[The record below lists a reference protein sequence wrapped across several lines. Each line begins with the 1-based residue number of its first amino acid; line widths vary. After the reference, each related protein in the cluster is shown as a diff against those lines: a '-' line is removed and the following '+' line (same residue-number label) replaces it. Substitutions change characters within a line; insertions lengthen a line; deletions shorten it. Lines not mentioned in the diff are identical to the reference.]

1 VARGTAAVAA
11 PAAPSSVA
19 GLARERAA
27 HAVASQ
33 YPLLHIGD
41 KLNCSHSGAPCA
53 RASVGMFGW
62 PLTAPDASALAAFAL
77 RHISF
82 TGADG
87 PSQVALLRAAGGGPV
102 VKYTETRPVCGGSAG
117 QVTPFVVGCN
127 ATVNFETGGFRRDAR
142 VYLAANLSAPA
153 TAADSVLELC
163 LARGVGGRQ
172 VSPLVASTAPGN
184 FSDYDGSAF
193 VFWVRLRG
201 ELLKV
206 AAASAPTHAGCQ
218 RLSVQ
223 RGLDGTPP
231 GSYPAG
237 EPVLAP
243 TFIGGLPPGSGALPF
258 VAEYSS
264 FYAWSSLANF
274 TVDAIAQQGVDGAW
288 FDSFSPGNRE
298 QDLGG
303 AAVEVWS
310 IPAGRPLARAEAF
323 AGQVAR
329 LNAVWA
335 WVLPRAPAAVLWAN
349 NFEGWFPY
357 NDTDGSPVPG
367 DRSFVVPA
375 AAAAVGLRQPFAGA
389 SLESWT
395 AQFKGG
401 CFPQSG
407 FAAEADVVFAGEV
420 AWLAHVDALLDAA
433 AANVSV
439 AAMTGS
445 AGCQS
450 GLQVF
455 LKSRQ
460 ALDALHYASY
470 LLGVRAEG
478 GTPAAA
484 AGPLLGTNAFF
495 APAAGAAGWPAGLGA
510 AALNPLYALA
520 LGAPAPPPAAAAGYA
535 LAPSV
540 YARRF
545 AAALVLVNPTPR
557 DAARRTPLNGTFFD
571 ATGEDPSAPITD
583 VAMAA
588 FSGKVLLAAPPRR
601 G

>member
-1 VARGTAAVAA
+1 MPFSLCLLLLAGLVAARGAAT
-11 PAAPSSVA
+11 
-19 GLARERAA
+19 
-27 HAVASQ
+27 SQ

-41 KLNCSHSGAPCA
+41 KLNCTHTGAPCA
-53 RASVGMFGW
+53 RASVGMFAW
-62 PLTAPDASALAAFAL
+62 PLSAPDATALAAFAL
-77 RHISF
+77 RHVSF
-82 TGADG
+82 TGSDG
-87 PSQVALLRAAGGGPV
+87 PSQVAKLHAAGGGPV
-102 VKYTETRPVCGGSAG
+102 VKYTETRPVCGGSGG
-117 QVTPFVVGCN
+117 QSTPFVVGCN

-153 TAADSVLELC
+153 TASDSALELC
-163 LARGVGGRQ
+163 LARGVGGRL

-184 FSDYDGSAF
+184 FSDYEGSAF

-206 AAASAPTHAGCQ
+206 TAASAPTRAGCQ

-223 RGLDGTPP
+223 RGLDGTPA

-243 TFIGGLPPGSGALPF
+243 ALIGGLPPGSGALPF
-258 VAEYSS
+258 VAEYDS

-274 TVDAIAQQGVDGAW
+274 TTDAIAQQGVDGAW

-303 AAVEVWS
+303 ATVVVWS
-310 IPAGRPLARAEAF
+310 VPAGRPLSRAEAF

-357 NDTDGSPVPG
+357 NDTGGGAPVPG

-375 AAAAVGLRQPFAGA
+375 AAAAAGLSRPFDGA

-395 AQFKGG
+395 AQFKCG
-401 CFPQSG
+401 CFAQSG
-407 FAAEADVVFAGEV
+407 FAAEADVVYAGEA

-433 AANVSV
+433 AANASV

-478 GTPAAA
+478 GTRAAA
-484 AGPLLGTNAFF
+484 AGPLLGTSAFF
-495 APAAGAAGWPAGLGA
+495 APAAGVAGWPEGLGA
-510 AALNPLYALA
+510 AALDSLYTLP

-535 LAPSV
+535 LAPGV

-545 AAALVLVNPTPR
+545 AAALVLVNPTPL
-557 DAARRTPLNGTFFD
+557 DAAQRTQLNGTFYD
-571 ATGEDPSAPITD
+571 ATGEDPSAPVTD

-588 FSGKVLLAAPPRR
+588 FSGRVLLTAPPRQR
-601 G
+601 K